1 MVYRY
6 LKNHPTTFIILA
18 LILMMY
24 FFVTNIVNVTTY
36 VVLAG
41 LLAYLCI
48 PMVEFLCKFKINRSL
63 VIFIVFI
70 IVVTIFILLVS
81 SLIPKLISQIIL
93 FVNEIPMIYDN
104 LLNLVEEQ
112 DLKIFQKFD
121 LESYLIQYRSTLVSM
136 STKLLNMISQKA
148 QGFGYSLIFIPLL
161 FYYFLRDYNHFPKLI
176 DAIFPASRIPQAREF
191 FEEYNKILSSYFR
204 GQIIIAVMVA
214 VSSWF
219 TLTLFGIKFAI
230 VIAIIGGVLNFVPVL
245 GPIMAAVPAIILGLV
260 KSPLTALLVGIIL
273 FFINQIT
280 SVIIFPSLISKQ
292 VKLSPIVIIVAVLS
306 AGNILGAVGVL
317 LVLPLII
324 MFKLFWLKFIR
335 PELDEI

>member
-1 MVYRY
+1 MYRY
-6 LKNHPTTFIILA
+6 LKEHPTTFIILG
-18 LILMMY
+18 LMLMTY
-24 FFVTNIVNVTTY
+24 FFVTSLVNVTTY

-48 PMVEFLCKFKINRSL
+48 PLVEFLCKFKMNRSL
-63 VIFIVFI
+63 AIFIVFM
-70 IVVTIFILLVS
+70 IVVTVFIVLVS
-81 SLIPKLISQIIL
+81 SIIPKLVTELIS
-93 FVNEIPMIYDN
+93 FVNELPMIYDM
-104 LLNLVEEQ
+104 LLSLVEEQ
-112 DLKIFQKFD
+112 DLKIFEKFD
-121 LESYLIQYRSTLVSM
+121 LESYLIQYRSTLLSM

-161 FYYFLRDYNHFPKLI
+161 FYYFLRDYNQFPKLI
-176 DAIFPASRIPQAREF
+176 DAVFPTSRISQIREF
-191 FEEYNKILSSYFR
+191 FEEYNRILSSYFR

-219 TLTLFGIKFAI
+219 TLTLFKIKFAI

-245 GPIMAAVPAIILGLV
+245 GPIIAAVPAIILGLV
-260 KSPLTALLVGIIL
+260 NSPLTALLVGIIL

-280 SVIIFPSLISKQ
+280 SVVIFPSLISKQ

-306 AGNILGAVGVL
+306 AGNLLGAVGVL

-324 MFKLFWLKFIR
+324 MFKLYWIKFIR
-335 PELDEI
+335 PELDVV